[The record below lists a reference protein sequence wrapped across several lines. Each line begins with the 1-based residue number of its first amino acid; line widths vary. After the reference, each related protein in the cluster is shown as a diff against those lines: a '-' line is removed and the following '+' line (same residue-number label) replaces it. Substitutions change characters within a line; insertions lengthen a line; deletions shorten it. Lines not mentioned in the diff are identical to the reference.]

1 MHTEDEAKTKWCPM
15 IRADNVTPLWHEKKQ
30 EPGFTPQA
38 KATCIGSACMAWQWN
53 VHDMELAVTPV
64 KIHEAGIIE
73 RVPPAGEGWQSAD
86 RYGFGND
93 ARWFRPMENQRG
105 YCGLAGRPEEAS

>member
-38 KATCIGSACMAWQWN
+38 KATCIGSACMAWRWAPN
-53 VHDMELAVTPV
+53 SVHGSSPIKEAIAPQMPPPNPDGFWV
-64 KIHEAGIIE
+64 KGAEYSRDFDTVMYHWGLF
-73 RVPPAGEGWQSAD
+73 P
-86 RYGFGND
+86 N
-93 ARWFRPMENQRG
+93 RG